1 MRATLFSSPCAA
13 VALAVSVSA
22 SVIRSQT
29 RAVQPAKWK
38 IADVYKG
45 DSFYDGFE
53 FFTYPDPTDGLV
65 NSFVIRGDQ
74 TRKLEVGEKRDSV
87 RISSKKTYAE
97 HVQIAD
103 IEHMPEGLGTWPAYW
118 MTGDNW
124 PVNGEIDIIEGANDL
139 GPNLQSLHTTPGCEM
154 NEEHRNQKGRIKMN
168 DCNSFANGNT
178 GCGVFGDSQRDFGA
192 PFNKAGGG
200 WWATV
205 RTESAI
211 KMYFW
216 SRQDPDVPD
225 EVRNGADVVDPTGW
239 GTPTSS
245 FTSSGDLCSI
255 SDKFGKNR
263 IIFNL
268 TFCGGFAGHTFHGG
282 TPACEDFVRNNP
294 EAYNLAFW
302 NVLSLR
308 VYEEDN

>member
-1 MRATLFSSPCAA
+1 MFMLTLY
-13 VALAVSVSA
+13 
-22 SVIRSQT
+22 SQ
-29 RAVQPAKWK
+29 
-38 IADVYKG
+38 G

-65 NSFVIRGDQ
+65 NYVSMKEAIKLNLTHADDSSFVIRGDQ

-97 HVQIAD
+97 HVSNRRYRA
-103 IEHMPEGLGTWPAYW
+103 HAEGIYSPQLCRSSTWP
-118 MTGDNW
+118 GLQ
-124 PVNGEIDIIEGANDL
+124 IDIIEGANDL
-139 GPNLQSLHTTPGCEM
+139 GPNLQSLH
-154 NEEHRNQKGRIKMN
+154 NERGAPQPEGRIKMN

-211 KMYFW
+211 KMYF
-216 SRQDPDVPD
+216 D